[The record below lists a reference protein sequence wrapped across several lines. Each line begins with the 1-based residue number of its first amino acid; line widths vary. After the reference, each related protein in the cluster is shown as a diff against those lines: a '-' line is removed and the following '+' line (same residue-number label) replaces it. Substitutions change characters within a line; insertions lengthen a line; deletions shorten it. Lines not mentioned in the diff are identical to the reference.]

1 MRMLHHAEVPMDEKY
16 PEDIVRLLD
25 TWVDCVAGLDKAFN
39 ADDPNEKARPLAG
52 KQLRYFY
59 ASLAV
64 ARLLQANGHK
74 ELAHRFVE
82 LAEAFHDKAEGID
95 HPLFALEQGRRPGA
109 QPDTSAVWRIRAN
122 ICVAMKYLMAGG
134 KTEVE
139 AIKAALQYGK
149 AFERLT
155 RADSTGLLISLG
167 TWLKSFAS
175 DKAPQV
181 ALTVYKDGVA
191 DITNYQLSHTGKET
205 QEKGEK
211 LLRGAAALAADLPSK
226 PNRHSDS

>member
-1 MRMLHHAEVPMDEKY
+1 MDEKY
-16 PEDIVRLLD
+16 PQDIVRLLD

-39 ADDPNEKARPLAG
+39 ADDPNEKVRPLAG

-109 QPDTSAVWRIRAN
+109 QPDTSDVWRIRAN

-134 KTEVE
+134 KTEDE
-139 AIKAALQYGK
+139 AIKAALKYRK
-149 AFERLT
+149 EYERLT
-155 RADSTGLLISLG
+155 RVDSSGVRASLG

-175 DKAPQV
+175 DKAPRV
-181 ALTVYKDGVA
+181 ALAVFKAGVA
-191 DITNYQLSHTGKET
+191 DIPQYQLSHTGKET
-205 QEKGEK
+205 QEHGEK
-211 LLRGAAALAADLPSK
+211 RLRDAAALAADLPLK
-226 PNRHSDS
+226 PNRHSVS